1 MNVYKFNLL
10 TIFLEKKNNNFTLGD
25 SMGSVLGFDALCR
38 SGEKQDNEQGNDNY
52 IGKFRISSCFF

>member
-1 MNVYKFNLL
+1 
-10 TIFLEKKNNNFTLGD
+10 
-25 SMGSVLGFDALCR
+25 MGSVLGFDALCR